1 MSGPVFEP
9 RFYEGAAVRHLA
21 VLAGEPIW
29 VNVAWGLNGTP
40 ATRPEIDGIC
50 RRDGRFVAAEVKAY
64 RVGQQSAERIQA
76 KYRELGFRELI
87 VIAPSFTRSA
97 AACLTRRGQRP
108 AAELITFAPDL
119 EAVRAYYSGGWSAT
133 VPDWVHNCLSSGM
146 HHVRFMLTQP
156 TGTGHIVVGQ
166 PRSRIYDTEAISR
179 AIARLP
185 APPARVL
192 WTPQRF
198 TIPRDVIAR
207 RSHLTALGGPIPV
220 DIDGDQLHI
229 ASHAC
234 QLAPGQPGCVHCLA
248 YAVREFARLIDA
260 LGPGDWA
267 PVLFSGSRGVH
278 GYLRGDNT
286 DRSRLL
292 NASTAGDIRIDTPV
306 TAVMK
311 ATISLPGSL
320 NAASGHAIAPLSRL
334 RTRERIT
341 C

>member
-9 RFYEGAAVRHLA
+9 RFYEGAALRCLA

-29 VNVAWGLNGTP
+29 VNVPWGLSGTP

-50 RRDGRFVAAEVKAY
+50 RRDGRFAAAEVKAY
-64 RVGQQSAERIQA
+64 RVGQQSAQQIQA

-87 VIAPSFTRSA
+87 VIAPSFTLSA
-97 AACLTRRGQRP
+97 AACLTGPRRRP
-108 AAELITFAPDL
+108 AAELITFTPDL
-119 EAVRAYYSGGWSAT
+119 EAIRAYYRGGWSAA
-133 VPDWVHNCLSSGM
+133 VPDWVHDCLTSGM

-156 TGTGHIVVGQ
+156 TDTGHIIVGQ
-166 PRSRIYDTEAISR
+166 PRSRMYDTESISR

-220 DIDGDQLHI
+220 DIDGDHLHI

-234 QLAPGQPGCVHCLA
+234 QLAPGQPGCFHCLA
-248 YAVREFARLIDA
+248 HAIREFARLIDI

-267 PVLFSGSRGVH
+267 QALFSGGRGVH

-292 NASTAGDIRIDTPV
+292 DAAAAGGVRIDTPV
-306 TAVMK
+306 TASMK

-320 NAASGHAIAPLSRL
+320 NAASGHAIAPLSQL
-334 RTRERIT
+334 RKREMIT